1 MGMLRSIFLR
11 NNDGTVEPTSEPTGA
26 AYVAWKAK
34 NMTSSTIRNTQFCLG
49 KMAKYYKILKR
60 ESKIPIS

>member
-1 MGMLRSIFLR
+1 MLRSVFLR
-11 NNDGTVEPTSEPTGA
+11 NNDGTVEPTSEPTGD
-26 AYVAWKAK
+26 AYVNWKAK
-34 NMTSSTIRNTQFCLG
+34 NMTSSTIRNTQYCLG